1 MECFL
6 KNYKQ
11 GYTYIYITLVHNEI
25 QHVVVRRQETPPNS
39 SAEHP
44 IYPSKY
50 ITPSHP
56 TKVLYI
62 RVHIFKITPNPLGTE
77 GARV

>member
-1 MECFL
+1 MFSKEL
-6 KNYKQ
+6 Q
-11 GYTYIYITLVHNEI
+11 TRVHLYITLVHNEI

-39 SAEHP
+39 SSVYP
-44 IYPSKY
+44 IKPSKD
-50 ITPSHP
+50 INPSRP

-62 RVHIFKITPNPLGTE
+62 RVHISKITPNPLVTE